1 MRHFLSPLSN
11 RNRSTLRGRH
21 LDQPPR
27 VENQLYSPLK
37 PNSCS
42 PKISEDIY
50 RTFLAVIIRNLTGV
64 GAYGHRSPRPRVG
77 SIFKV
82 SDVRERVVGVG
93 GPIELKTL
101 GENCMGRGKIVI
113 RRIDNS
119 TSRQV
124 TFSKRRNGLLK
135 KAKELSILCDA
146 EVGLIIFSS
155 TGKLYDFASTSMK
168 SVIERYNKMKEEHHQ
183 LLNPMSEVKY
193 SSLLKRIP
201 SNLIQW
207 MAVKER
213 GGHEKTYLRRMNG
226 RTAMQDEGVE
236 LVISMHN
243 GGNMGGLVDDC
254 NDVRVL
260 AKGSGKL
267 EATTA
272 VLARKPQFVSRKCRQ
287 LLGKELSGLSIKD
300 LTNLE
305 NQLEVS
311 LKGIRTRK
319 EQILTDE
326 IKELN
331 RKGSLVHQENM
342 ELCKNLNLIR
352 QENIELQNK
361 ATIALASTVA
371 VISLHQQDAEQGDA
385 FGNYASNSESQIK
398 D

>member
-1 MRHFLSPLSN
+1 
-11 RNRSTLRGRH
+11 
-21 LDQPPR
+21 
-27 VENQLYSPLK
+27 
-37 PNSCS
+37 
-42 PKISEDIY
+42 
-50 RTFLAVIIRNLTGV
+50 
-64 GAYGHRSPRPRVG
+64 
-77 SIFKV
+77 
-82 SDVRERVVGVG
+82 
-93 GPIELKTL
+93 
-101 GENCMGRGKIVI
+101 MGRGKIVI

-183 LLNPMSEVKY
+183 LLNPMSEVKFWQ
-193 SSLLKRIP
+193 REAA
-201 SNLIQW
+201 NLRQQLQ
-207 MAVKER
+207 
-213 GGHEKTYLRRMNG
+213 YL
-226 RTAMQDEGVE
+226 QE
-236 LVISMHN
+236 SH
-243 GGNMGGLVDDC
+243 
-254 NDVRVL
+254 
-260 AKGSGKL
+260 
-267 EATTA
+267 
-272 VLARKPQFVSRKCRQ
+272 RQ

-361 ATIALASTVA
+361 VYGPGRINEANGSARARNTVGNGYDLQVPINLQLSPPQTNINEA
-371 VISLHQQDAEQGDA
+371 PANSMKLGLQLH
-385 FGNYASNSESQIK
+385 
-398 D
+398 